1 MRSLVLILCRCLG
14 LGLLAGGLPAA
25 AAGPS
30 TLVSVN
36 SVRASAAARAAQ
48 AEVDALHRRIN
59 ALAGGGG
66 AATPGRTA
74 AARELEALRQQLRA
88 VGERFFRD
96 QPADPLRWEI
106 LLHLLLEPPDFVT
119 EFAPGLDEETDEE
132 KIWDYYVI
140 DEAARAAWEAKL
152 AQFDQAMP
160 SAGDVPWEVREQ
172 RGYLELRGPIAG
184 AKDGEPAAARAV
196 EARIDALAKE
206 FPRGLAALGAYLE
219 LYGPVLAAGD
229 EAAGEIWRR
238 LAESPNAAVA
248 ARARREV
255 QSFDLRRQPVELKF
269 SALDGRAF
277 DLARWRGKVVLV
289 DFWATWHA
297 PSVAE
302 LANRKRVWQAYRDRG
317 FEIVGITVENARL
330 SASDFPEQAAAK
342 KEEAR
347 KKVADVAREQGVAWP
362 QYFDGEFWRNA
373 VAKQFGVVD
382 LPAGFL
388 LDREGRLAS
397 TNTRSANLEAE
408 VQRLLEP

>member
-1 MRSLVLILCRCLG
+1 MRSLVLILCRFLG
-14 LGLLAGGLPAA
+14 LGLLAAHLPAA
-25 AAGPS
+25 DAGAT
-30 TLVSVN
+30 TLVPVN
-36 SVRASAAARAAQ
+36 SVRASAAARTAQ
-48 AEVDALHRRIN
+48 AEVDGLHRRIN
-59 ALAGGGG
+59 ELAGDG
-66 AATPGRTA
+66 AAALGRTA
-74 AARELEALRQQLRA
+74 VARELETLRQKLRG

-96 QPADPLRWEI
+96 QPTDPLRWEI

-119 EFAPGLDEETDEE
+119 GFAAGLDEEPDEG
-132 KIWDYYVI
+132 KVWDYYVI
-140 DEAARAAWEAKL
+140 DEPARAAWEAKL
-152 AQFDQAMP
+152 AQLDQAMQ

-172 RGYLELRGPIAG
+172 RGYLELRGALVE
-184 AKDGEPAAARAV
+184 AQAGEPAAARAV
-196 EARIDALAKE
+196 EVRIDALAKE

-219 LYGPVLAAGD
+219 LYAPVLAAGE

-238 LAESPNAAVA
+238 LAASPNAAVA
-248 ARARREV
+248 VRARREV

-317 FEIVGITVENARL
+317 FEVVGITVENARL

-347 KKVADVAREQGVAWP
+347 QKVAEVVREQGLAWP
-362 QYFDGEFWRNA
+362 QYFDGEYWRNA

-397 TNTRSANLEAE
+397 TNVRGANLEAE
-408 VQRLLEP
+408 LRRLLEP